1 MAEKEYIE
9 REAALDAITYNP
21 IVKSTE
27 PDIIDLTLALAR
39 KHIRKVPAADV
50 VEVVRCKDCTYR
62 DGKEDL
68 CGNIYCR
75 LHDGRF
81 DKDGYCSYGKRE
93 VD

>member
-1 MAEKEYIE
+1 MAKKEYIE
-9 REAALDAITYNP
+9 RVEALRYIEWYMLMKEKNYDNPTITLDEVTGLL
-21 IVKSTE
+21 TE
-27 PDIIDLTLALAR
+27 I
-39 KHIRKVPAADV
+39 PASDA
-50 VEVVRCKDCTYR
+50 VEVTRCKDCTYR
-62 DGKEDL
+62 DGQEDL